1 MKSILK
7 IIKFLLLGSAI
18 LLGTILIFFG
28 YTDIPIEDLTLKYG
42 EEPSKFVEV
51 DGMNVHFRDEGTSS
65 DSLPI
70 VLIHGTGSSLHTFN
84 GWTAKLK
91 QKHRIIRMDLP
102 AYGLTG
108 AFPSRDYSMKNYV
121 LFMKRFLKALD
132 IPKCV
137 LGGNSLG
144 GGIAWNFAVDYPEM
158 VDKLILIDASG
169 YPTEAKSIPLAFKIA
184 QTPIIN
190 TLFTFITPRFIA
202 KKSVENVYADK
213 SKVSEALVD
222 RYFQLT
228 LRKGNRQAFIDKLTA
243 HKTPSRYQKIKCLKQ
258 KTLVIWGE
266 KDELIPPEAAYKF
279 DADLPNSTVVIL
291 EGLGHVPMEE
301 NPTAS
306 LAPVILFL
314 KSE

>member
-1 MKSILK
+1 MSNVFKVIKILL
-7 IIKFLLLGSAI
+7 FGSVLLLIA
-18 LLGTILIFFG
+18 LVLFFG
-28 YTDIPIEDLTLKYG
+28 YRDIPIHDLTAKYG
-42 EEPSKFVEV
+42 KSPSEFIKI
-51 DGMNVHFRDEGTSS
+51 DGVNVHFRDEGYST
-65 DSLPI
+65 DSIPI

-121 LFMKRFLKALD
+121 LFVKRFLKALD

-169 YPTEAKSIPLAFKIA
+169 YPTEAKSVPLAFKIA

-190 TLFTFITPRFIA
+190 TLFTLITPRFIA

-243 HKTPSRYQKIKCLKQ
+243 HKNPSRYQKIKCLKQ
-258 KTLVIWGE
+258 KTLVLWGE
-266 KDELIPPEAAYKF
+266 KDELIPSEAAYKF

-301 NPTAS
+301 NPTKS
-306 LAPVILFL
+306 LAPVISFL
-314 KSE
+314 KRL